1 MLLDK
6 FAAAAF
12 ATAQMCATVAGAAFA
27 LMVFFLLCFALTLL
41 ACAAFDRL
49 TAWIAARWRRKGRR
63 PAGRIA
69 KIILAHHGDG
79 GI

>member
-1 MLLDK
+1 MLLDR
-6 FAAAAF
+6 FWGAALV
-12 ATAQMCATVAGAAFA
+12 TAQGCATVAGAACA
-27 LMVFFLLCFALTLL
+27 VLVFFLLCFALILL

-69 KIILAHHGDG
+69 RIILAHGDDG
-79 GI
+79 GV

>member
-6 FAAAAF
+6 FFGAAL
-12 ATAQMCATVAGAAFA
+12 ATAQVCATVAGVACASLLFC
-27 LMVFFLLCFALTLL
+27 LLCFALGLL
-41 ACAAFDRL
+41 ACAVFDWL

-63 PAGRIA
+63 PSGRIA
-69 KIILAHHGDG
+69 RIILAHHGDG

>member
-1 MLLDK
+1 MLLDR
-6 FAAAAF
+6 FLGAAL
-12 ATAQMCATVAGAAFA
+12 ATAQGCATVTGAAFA
-27 LMVFFLLCFALTLL
+27 LLVFCLLWLALGLL

-49 TAWIAARWRRKGRR
+49 TAWTAARWRRKGRR

-69 KIILAHHGDG
+69 RIILSHHGDG

>member
-1 MLLDK
+1 MLDK

-12 ATAQMCATVAGAAFA
+12 AAAQMCATVAGAACA
-27 LMVFFLLCFALTLL
+27 LLAFCLVCFALGLL

-49 TAWIAARWRRKGRR
+49 TAWIAARWRRKKRR

-69 KIILAHHGDG
+69 RIILSHHGDG
-79 GI
+79 GV